1 MTVDSP
7 MSLLQCAADAKTVA
21 EQISGCLGDALVM
34 PLDEARRAHQDIR
47 YAIEV
52 LQHLEKLL
60 SRRINS

>member
-1 MTVDSP
+1 
-7 MSLLQCAADAKTVA
+7 
-21 EQISGCLGDALVM
+21 M